1 MILPETRKYLAS
13 IGRRGGLKSRR
24 VLSPEQARMMVAIRL
39 ARRSFH
45 DFRAH
50 CFWSCDSAMRITGNE
65 VAWIAEQLRRNGNRA
80 AWQRASQIQ
89 KLLCR

>member
-1 MILPETRKYLAS
+1 MISPETRTYLAR

-45 DFRAH
+45 DFRAQ
-50 CFWSCDSAMRITGNE
+50 CFWSCDNAMRITGDD
-65 VAWIAEQLRRNGNRA
+65 VAWVAEQLRRNGNRA
-80 AWQRASQIQ
+80 AWQRAAKIQ